1 MMGDSAKTL
10 PDGAIAF
17 RPRSNTLQSNP
28 RKSPTATDSALND
41 TLTLQ
46 HTELAAHYTQL
57 QTLVERLEKTQ
68 KDCVKRVRH
77 LDGTF
82 SGILHRLPVENHA
95 KSNGDV
101 GTAAEGTTWEGAD
114 KGALRDLEEQVF
126 EFQVCLER
134 NLQCVE
140 TAMRDLVRRRLRREY
155 VQTQTESTSITAR
168 DVALQT
174 SDDPSAEEDAGER
187 IVYAL
192 PDLEEAVEHL
202 QIHAECQTDLAMEHF
217 LATVNAPFSA
227 VNRDNVLIIYRNPN
241 IYSFL
246 KPYAIGV
253 GGTALG
259 VVVLYKVVKGLVM
272 LMRA

>member
-1 MMGDSAKTL
+1 MGDSAKTL

-17 RPRSNTLQSNP
+17 RPRSTPYSLIPQI
-28 RKSPTATDSALND
+28 PTATDSALND

-95 KSNGDV
+95 KR
-101 GTAAEGTTWEGAD
+101 
-114 KGALRDLEEQVF
+114 ALRDLEEQVF

-174 SDDPSAEEDAGER
+174 SDDPSAEEDSSER

>member
-1 MMGDSAKTL
+1 MMGDSARTL
-10 PDGAIAF
+10 PDGAIAS
-17 RPRSNTLQSNP
+17 RPRSNTLQSNT
-28 RKSPTATDSALND
+28 RRSPTATDSAVHD
-41 TLTLQ
+41 TLTL
-46 HTELAAHYTQL
+46 HVELAAHYTQL

-101 GTAAEGTTWEGAD
+101 GATPEGQGAWEGAD
-114 KGALRDLEEQVF
+114 KGVLRDLEEQVF

-134 NLQCVE
+134 NLQCVD

-174 SDDPSAEEDAGER
+174 SDDPSVEEDGGER
-187 IVYAL
+187 ILYVL

-259 VVVLYKVVKGLVM
+259 VVMLYKVVKGLVM
-272 LMRA
+272 LLRA